1 MHLFWLSY
9 EVCIWQIKMD
19 IFFFSSKDTK
29 IVQRYIFKYFYYM
42 NLNVDFGISVDTFD
56 ESNK

>member
-1 MHLFWLSY
+1 MYLANKDGY
-9 EVCIWQIKMD
+9 
-19 IFFFSSKDTK
+19 FFFSSKNTK
-29 IVQRYIFKYFYYM
+29 IVQRYIFKYFCYM